1 MSKNG
6 RDDQPAGGA
15 GPPEL
20 SGEPGNDEHDPLTEG
35 VVELLAEIAR
45 LQAEASE
52 NFDNYQRAVADM
64 ANYRRRKELDTQRQI
79 ERAREQLLLRLLPVV
94 DDFRRAL
101 STVPADAAN
110 ADWVEGFQ
118 LIERKLWNV
127 LQSEGVRPMET
138 VGERFDP
145 NLHEAVMA
153 AEGASAPDTVVAEF
167 EPGYYIGEQ
176 VLRPARV
183 KVGTASDVPVAGK

>member
-15 GPPEL
+15 GPPQFNGEPTNGDIEL
-20 SGEPGNDEHDPLTEG
+20 SVDD
-35 VVELLAEIAR
+35 VVELLAEIQR

-52 NFDNYQRAVADM
+52 NYDNYQRAVADM

-101 STVPADAAN
+101 GSVPADAAN
-110 ADWVEGFQ
+110 ADWVEGFR

-127 LQSEGVRPMET
+127 LQSEGVRPMEA

-145 NLHEAVMA
+145 NLHEAVLA

-183 KVGTASDVPVAGK
+183 KVGQASDVPVAGQ

>member
-6 RDDQPAGGA
+6 RDNAPTDGADTPQLNGEATATDQ
-15 GPPEL
+15 EL
-20 SGEPGNDEHDPLTEG
+20 AAAALA
-35 VVELLAEIAR
+35 ELLAEVER
-45 LQAEASE
+45 LQDEASE
-52 NFDNYQRAVADM
+52 NFENYQRAVADM

-79 ERAREQLLLRLLPVV
+79 ERARAQLLLRLLPVI

-101 STVPADAAN
+101 GSIPEDAAN
-110 ADWVEGFQ
+110 ADWVQGLR

-127 LQSEGVRPMET
+127 LQSEGVQPMES

-153 AEGASAPDTVVAEF
+153 AEGASTPDTVVAEF

-176 VLRPARV
+176 VLRPAKV
-183 KVGTASDVPVAGK
+183 KVGQAGDVPVAGQ